1 MFPLAGRSSRGSSRG
16 KRRPLWEVGPGGS
29 NGGPQERQRHFRQ
42 LKHREITYLGTSY
55 YFHGN
60 SSAAHCIAKLAF
72 FSFIL
77 YSAHL

>member
-1 MFPLAGRSSRGSSRG
+1 MFPLGGRSGRGSSRG
-16 KRRPLWEVGPGGS
+16 KRRPLWEVERGGS
-29 NGGPQERQRHFRQ
+29 NGEPQERQRHFRQ

-60 SSAAHCIAKLAF
+60 SSAAHYIGKLAF

-77 YSAHL
+77 HSVHL